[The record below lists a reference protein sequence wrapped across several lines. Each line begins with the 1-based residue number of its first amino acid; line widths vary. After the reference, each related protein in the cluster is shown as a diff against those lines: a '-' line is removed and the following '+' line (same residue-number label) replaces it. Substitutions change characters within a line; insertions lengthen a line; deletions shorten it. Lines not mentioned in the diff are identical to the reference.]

1 MSNAQMIAITQ
12 EAKQIHAEEKARP
25 LIDCPI
31 DGTLLD
37 NNGKYLNCPLGN
49 YRTRIG
55 ATHGSDD

>member
-1 MSNAQMIAITQ
+1 MIAITQ